1 MALSE
6 FEKAFKSAR
15 SSGDK
20 EFEFKGKKY
29 NTKYKEEGSAP
40 AKKASSKDRDA
51 LEAKGLAG
59 NKAMQEAEEKEK
71 IAPAPYKPKLK
82 SELSPAERKQRDQ
95 MESSQALESSHPELL
110 LNPGRAVLSALAR
123 PLESADKVRSAVTT
137 GVNAAKNSANAIK
150 NSPPAKA
157 VREAQFTRA
166 ATKDADDIA
175 AAGQAKE
182 TAEAVARANKFL
194 PEEAFSFKRGGAVK
208 KMAFGG
214 SVSASRRGDGIAQR
228 GKTRGRMC

>member
-15 SSGDK
+15 ASGDK
-20 EFEFKGKKY
+20 VFEFKGKKY

-40 AKKASSKDRDA
+40 AKKATPVKETISAKVDA
-51 LEAKGLAG
+51 PTKVDTPP
-59 NKAMQEAEEKEK
+59 
-71 IAPAPYKPKLK
+71 APAPYKPKLK
-82 SELSPAERKQRDQ
+82 SELSPAERKKRDE
-95 MESSQALESSHPELL
+95 MESSQALEGSHPELL
-110 LNPGRAVLSALAR
+110 FNPARTVLGAVAR

-137 GVNAAKNSANAIK
+137 GVNAIKNSA
-150 NSPPAKA
+150 PAKA
-157 VREAQFTRA
+157 VREARFTKA
-166 ATKDADDIA
+166 ASKDADDIA

-182 TAEAVARANKFL
+182 TAEAVSRANKFL
-194 PEEAFSFKRGGAVK
+194 PDEAFSFKRGGAVK

>member
-40 AKKASSKDRDA
+40 AKKAAPVKETISAKKVDA
-51 LEAKGLAG
+51 P
-59 NKAMQEAEEKEK
+59 EKVE
-71 IAPAPYKPKLK
+71 APAPYKPKLK
-82 SELSPAERKQRDQ
+82 SELSSAERKKRDE
-95 MESSQALESSHPELL
+95 MESSQALEGSHPELL